1 MQNISPQSLQVV
13 LEKLRVRVEDK
24 VEAATNEDLREIID
38 LEVEEAPEV
47 LLVASASAEANDKKA
62 INSMRF
68 LWEVYKLSLD
78 LLKTNGKMVVAYKDS
93 AISAI
98 SFCEKYQRLT
108 ECRKLCEIL
117 RSHLNNIFRLQNSSS
132 GSSLTY
138 MMKFDEETLKN
149 LIPIREKLMEV
160 CMKLNLW
167 QEAFRAAEDTRLLI
181 CEGKP
186 SPAVLARY
194 WFSLSR
200 IFWKAGQ
207 NLFHAYALYL
217 YFYQNKK
224 FNKKFSAD
232 SLLANAIVLATLA
245 VPTFNLGRDITGV
258 ISENILSQEI
268 NAKLSTL
275 LIQSAMVTREQLIEL
290 LHTNNLLELASKE
303 IRDLFV
309 LLENQFLPLT
319 LSQLVKPL
327 LAQIRQNQ
335 EFLIYVTPIE
345 QLLVGRVLAQLSTC
359 YKSIRLDTL
368 YKLIDFI
375 DPDTLE
381 KYIIEVSIK
390 SSLKIRIDQSTK
402 AIFFEDQSEAQDKG
416 AQISKIAES
425 LFAVADKLNHKKNQQ
440 QRKEIVSRVFNDI
453 EGILERSLEFRQSLT
468 DDGKR
473 IIKERDEMQRK
484 KIEEDKKQK
493 EFDKKKAEEEAR
505 QREKTLKLTASLNEI
520 QKERRNINLMIIK
533 SVVEKMKNFGFSSKE
548 MSINGKKLEKMT
560 DEELITAGP
569 DELIKLHSKL
579 YEKSVKERQTQV
591 KNLQKSLEYNE
602 RAKREY
608 MNPLIIEKWAEST
621 QTEIET
627 KKQLMQEK
635 YDKDL
640 ALKKQFERIKS
651 FKASYIAEQTQKARV
666 SFDEIFNAWYEKMKI
681 HYKAEI
687 INAAIKKREIE
698 KKNKE
703 EEEKKA
709 KEEAERRFKADDN
722 RRQETSSSNATWRN
736 REQPKKTFTN
746 SRIQDNAG
754 GGLKRNFDRPPV
766 VEEKK
771 AEPTPT
777 PTPTPAPAATGGP
790 KRFFNAK
797 KKQEQEPDSEG
808 FTKVGSQQK
817 HS

>member
-1 MQNISPQSLQVV
+1 MQNISPQSLQTV
-13 LEKLRVRVEDK
+13 LERLRVRVEDK
-24 VEAATNEDLREIID
+24 VQSCTTENLNEIID

-47 LLVASASAEANDKKA
+47 LLVASVATQNNEKKS
-62 INSMRF
+62 IDSMRF
-68 LWEVYKLSLD
+68 LWEIYKLSLD

-98 SFCEKYQRLT
+98 SFCEKYKRTT
-108 ECRKLCEIL
+108 ECRKLCEVL
-117 RSHLNNIFRLQNSSS
+117 RGHLNNILRIQNSSS
-132 GSSLTY
+132 GPSLTY
-138 MMKFDEETLKN
+138 MMKLDDDTLKN

-181 CEGKP
+181 CEGKAT
-186 SPAVLARY
+186 PAVLARY
-194 WFSLSR
+194 WYSLSR

-207 NLFHAYALYL
+207 SLFHAYALYL

-232 SLLANAIVLATLA
+232 SLMANVIVLATLA

-258 ISENILSQEI
+258 VSENILSQDI

-290 LHTNNLLELASKE
+290 LHTNNLLEFASSE
-303 IRDLFV
+303 VRDLFV

-319 LSQLVKPL
+319 LSQLAKPL
-327 LAQIRQNQ
+327 LVKIRENQ
-335 EFLIYVTPIE
+335 DFHIYVTPIE

-359 YKSIRLDTL
+359 YKSIRLETL

-375 DPDTLE
+375 KPDTLE

-390 SSLKIRIDQSTK
+390 SSLKIRIDQSTN
-402 AIFFEDQSEAQDKG
+402 AIFFEDQSESQDKQS
-416 AQISKIAES
+416 QISKIAENI
-425 LFAVADKLNHKKNQQ
+425 FTVADKLNQKKNNQ
-440 QRKEIVSRVFNDI
+440 QRKETISRVFNDI
-453 EGILERSLEFRQSLT
+453 EGILDRSLEFRQSLT
-468 DDGKR
+468 DDGKK
-473 IIKERDEMQRK
+473 INKERDEMMRK
-484 KIEEDKKQK
+484 KLEEDKKFK
-493 EFDKKKAEEEAR
+493 EIEKKKAEEEAR

-520 QKERRNINLMIIK
+520 QKERRNINLMIMK
-533 SVVEKMKNFGFSSKE
+533 SVIEKMRNFGFSSKE

-560 DEELITAGP
+560 DEELLLAGP

-621 QTEIET
+621 ETEVET
-627 KKQLMQEK
+627 KKHLMKEK
-635 YDKDL
+635 FDKDFT
-640 ALKKQFERIKS
+640 LKHQFERIKL
-651 FKASYIAEQTQKARV
+651 FKSTYIAEQTQKAKL
-666 SFDEIFNAWYEKMKI
+666 SFDEIFISWYEKMKI

-687 INAAIKKREIE
+687 ISAAIKRRETE

-709 KEEAERRFKADDN
+709 KEDLERWNRSDDT
-722 RRQETSSSNATWRN
+722 RRQEITNANIGWRQKAEPQ
-736 REQPKKTFTN
+736 RKTFVSNKTV
-746 SRIQDNAG
+746 DVA
-754 GGLKRNFDRPPV
+754 GGLKRNFERPLV
-766 VEEKK
+766 TEEKK
-771 AEPTPT
+771 VEPSPVIAS
-777 PTPTPAPAATGGP
+777 APATGP
-790 KRFFNAK
+790 TRKFFNAK
-797 KKQEQEPDSEG
+797 KKQEQDAEG
-808 FTKVGSQQK
+808 FTKINSQQK